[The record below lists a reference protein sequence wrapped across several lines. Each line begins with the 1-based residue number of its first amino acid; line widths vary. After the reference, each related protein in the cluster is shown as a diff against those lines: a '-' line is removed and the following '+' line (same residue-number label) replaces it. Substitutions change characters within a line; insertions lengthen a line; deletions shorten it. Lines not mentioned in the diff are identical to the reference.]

1 MAINIIFY
9 SSVDASSVR
18 RIMGLVTF
26 SVIVTLLLL
35 RVENPEEQSV
45 SADGELG
52 QDLISPWPSSPPS
65 PAAARPMLD
74 IRRQAAPPSE
84 DMVSATSPDRDFLAD
99 LLLLAFKATGDR
111 ILSQSEA
118 SQPPLIPWN
127 GEE

>member
-1 MAINIIFY
+1 
-9 SSVDASSVR
+9 
-18 RIMGLVTF
+18 MGVVTF

-35 RVENPEEQSV
+35 RVEKPEEQSV

-65 PAAARPMLD
+65 PDRPMLD
-74 IRRQAAPPSE
+74 IRRQAPPSE

-99 LLLLAFKATGDR
+99 LLLAFKATGDR

-127 GEE
+127 GNK

>member
-35 RVENPEEQSV
+35 RVEKPEEQSV

-65 PAAARPMLD
+65 PAGRPMLD
-74 IRRQAAPPSE
+74 IRRQAPPSE

-99 LLLLAFKATGDR
+99 LLLAFKATGDR

-127 GEE
+127 GNK